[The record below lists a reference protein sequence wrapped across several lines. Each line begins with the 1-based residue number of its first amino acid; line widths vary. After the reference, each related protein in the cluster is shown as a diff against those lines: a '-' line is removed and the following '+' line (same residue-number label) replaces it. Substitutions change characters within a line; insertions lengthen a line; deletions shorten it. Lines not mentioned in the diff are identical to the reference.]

1 MIVQCFNIF
10 LYCIPLVKCDDYY
23 ILKTSDAI
31 LTCVFHQQSTVF
43 LQWSSRNKIV
53 GDCVIDDHL
62 YPLGWPR
69 LSALVNNRTRST
81 AVKVALQ
88 RGGGFTISSIFI
100 GRAANARR
108 PAVKRLDT
116 HPELSPWAPMLDG
129 AGLAVL

>member
-1 MIVQCFNIF
+1 M
-10 LYCIPLVKCDDYY
+10 
-23 ILKTSDAI
+23 
-31 LTCVFHQQSTVF
+31 
-43 LQWSSRNKIV
+43 
-53 GDCVIDDHL
+53 IDDHL
-62 YPLGWPR
+62 YPLGWPL

-88 RGGGFTISSIFI
+88 RGGGGFTIPPIFI
-100 GRAANARR
+100 GRATNVDKRR

>member
-1 MIVQCFNIF
+1 M
-10 LYCIPLVKCDDYY
+10 
-23 ILKTSDAI
+23 
-31 LTCVFHQQSTVF
+31 
-43 LQWSSRNKIV
+43 
-53 GDCVIDDHL
+53 IDDHL

-88 RGGGFTISSIFI
+88 RGGCGGVTISSIFI
-100 GRAANARR
+100 GRATNVDKRR